1 MIRHDDVLGTGETRS
16 ELLIQKTS
24 VNDNGTYFCQAQNKA
39 ATTISN
45 FTLHVT
51 NSVDSPTILQV
62 KLRSSKSSVRSTAA
76 GHVGHVGQSSSSHVA
91 RSVAAIWTLI
101 LFK

>member
-76 GHVGHVGQSSSSHVA
+76 GHVGQNSSAHVA
-91 RSVAAIWTLI
+91 RSFAAIETLI
-101 LFK
+101 PFK